1 MSEGTELPQ
10 GTLLFDY
17 QIAGHVHGNKKTKL
31 GLLKHEDGSIL
42 KPLLSSDERTLR
54 ERKFYEQVFNSEESV
69 PELVTLRAFLPKYLG
84 TWKTSFHGQEVEY
97 LRLADLTHGF
107 RRPSVM
113 DIKIGAQTYDP
124 LACAEKVALEK
135 AKYPW
140 GQELGFRILGMR
152 VFDKHQQK
160 YHIYGKDYGLKQT
173 PDTVHEAFRTFLG
186 MTHEHP
192 GAPPYL
198 MELLAELEQ
207 IQQWF
212 EAQRLLAFYSSSL
225 LIVYESQPDRLS
237 SRADHCIAKMIDF
250 AHVFPT
256 PERDENYLF
265 GICNLIRAL
274 REIAEL

>member
-1 MSEGTELPQ
+1 MSEGSELPR

-54 ERKFYEQVFNSEESV
+54 EQRFYEQVFNTEDCV
-69 PELVTLRAFLPKYLG
+69 PELVTLRSFLPKYLG
-84 TWKTSFHGQEVEY
+84 TWRTSFHGQEVEY
-97 LRLADLTHGF
+97 LRLDDLTHEF

-124 LACAEKVALEK
+124 LACPEKVALEK

-152 VFDKHQQK
+152 VFDKRQQK
-160 YHIYGKDYGLKQT
+160 YHIYGKDYGLGQT

-186 MTHEHP
+186 MTRDQP
-192 GAPPYL
+192 GSPAL
-198 MELLAELEQ
+198 LLELLAQLEQ

-212 EAQRLLAFYSSSL
+212 ETQRLFAFYSSSL
-225 LIVYESQPDRLS
+225 LIVYESQPDRS
-237 SRADHCIAKMIDF
+237 SGRAVHCVVKMIDF

-256 PERDENYLF
+256 LECDTNYLF
-265 GICNLIRAL
+265 GICNLIHAL
-274 REIAEL
+274 RKIGGL